1 MKTVAAAAAATATA
15 AAIGL
20 YLYRLRRRSEQL
32 APLSSAAVEW
42 HASSSED
49 ASPTEWLEA
58 AASRLG
64 LAIDSAAFAAA
75 LDETDPLRPH
85 RAKFCIPRTTPTYL
99 CGNSLGLMPR
109 ATSAAVGDELRKWA
123 SSGVEGH
130 FTGALPWATCEEVIP
145 ALMADAVGAK
155 DATLEVAAMNSLTVN
170 IHLLMAAFYRPTAG
184 RAAILMEAG
193 AFPSDRCAMVS
204 QIQHHGFDPAVEL
217 IEVQPD
223 PSDGLLHAHVVCAA
237 IEAHWERLACIMIGG
252 VNYLTGQ
259 VLDMGAIAARV
270 HALNAADA
278 SKHPQRPPVPLGLDL
293 AHAVGNVPLSLHEW
307 GVDFASWC
315 TYKYLNAG
323 AGCLAAIYVHER
335 HADSAPTYPRL
346 TGWWGVPI
354 SHRFK
359 MAPGA
364 TLARGAAG
372 FGCSNVN
379 PLMAACLQQSLLALQ
394 AAGGVRATRR
404 KSLLLTSYLELL
416 LERRGLTEP
425 CAGGGGGG
433 GGGPRRCGVCV
444 VTPADTTR
452 RGCQLSLRVLAADG
466 PSGQPPSMRALEQ
479 ALREKGVSTDAREPD
494 IVRVAPAPLY
504 NSFADALACV
514 EALRAA
520 LVELA

>member
-1 MKTVAAAAAATATA
+1 MRAAALSAAAATAA
-15 AAIGL
+15 VVA
-20 YLYRLRRRSEQL
+20 YLYHRRRRAVL
-32 APLSSAAVEW
+32 APLRSAAVEW

-49 ASPTEWLEA
+49 ASPAEWLET
-58 AASRLG
+58 AASQLD
-64 LAIDSAAFAAA
+64 LAVDSAAFAAA

-85 RAKFCIPRTTPTYL
+85 RAKFHIPSTTPTYL

-109 ATSAAVGDELRKWA
+109 ATSEAVGDELRKWA
-123 SSGVEGH
+123 ASGVEGH
-130 FTGALPWATCEEVIP
+130 FTGALPWATCEEVLP
-145 ALMADAVGAK
+145 ALMADAVGAR

-170 IHLLMAAFYRPTAG
+170 IHLLMAAFYRPTPG

-223 PSDGLLHAHVVCAA
+223 PADGLLHADAVCAA

-270 HALNAADA
+270 RALNAASA
-278 SKHPQRPPVPLGLDL
+278 SKRPPVPLGLDL

-323 AGCLAAIYVHER
+323 AGCLSAIYVHES
-335 HADSAPTYPRL
+335 HADDAPTYPRL

-416 LERRGLTEP
+416 LKLRGLTEP
-425 CAGGGGGG
+425 CTGTGAAD
-433 GGGPRRCGVCV
+433 GGPQRRCGVQV
-444 VTPADTTR
+444 VTPADVTR

-466 PSGQPPSMRALEQ
+466 PLGKPPSMRALEE
-479 ALREKGVSTDAREPD
+479 ALRKRGVSTDAREPD
-494 IVRVAPAPLY
+494 IVRVSPAPLY